1 VKLKLLTILL
11 GLSIIS
17 ISAPSAYADTM
28 AAIETICFELTGPG
42 PLFLPCDE
50 GTGIADPA
58 KLITLLNDFGIG
70 TCNMVLDPECD
81 DIETTTQ
88 FFTVPPFPLPPVTDP
103 PTPPTTMGDMTFI
116 ALEDSGDFGYF
127 FFACN
132 FTTVTG
138 LDPILER
145 QAWATACLSD
155 PNLLE
160 IFVDGATFED
170 HFAGDT
176 NTFSICAAGCDLAPG
191 DVLVFGIIPDNSL
204 AGFLASPGDF
214 YNDDIGVG
222 DGPAVLSP
230 TSNRAPLFFVEDANP
245 GENDQ
250 GLAFLF
256 DPPAPADGKTMFTFE
271 DLTREPGEGG
281 FPLSDADFTDL
292 GFGLDL
298 VLIDPCEKFLTVQE
312 CLCKEFDLEEFCP
325 IGGEFL
331 EIDSSALLLAGLQT
345 SAVWIL
351 PIVLAGAGT
360 GLGIAAF
367 HLRRK

>member
-1 VKLKLLTILL
+1 MSVPAAYSDTIV
-11 GLSIIS
+11 G
-17 ISAPSAYADTM
+17 M
-28 AAIETICFELTGPG
+28 ETICFERTGAE
-42 PLFLPCDE
+42 CDE
-50 GTGIADPA
+50 GTGIADDLS
-58 KLITLLNDFGIG
+58 LIQLLNDFGIG
-70 TCNMVLDPECD
+70 VCDMGADPDCD
-81 DIETTTQ
+81 ELETVAEE
-88 FFTVPPFPLPPVTDP
+88 FGIPLFPPPPVTDP
-103 PTPPTTMGDMTFI
+103 PTPPITMGDMTAQ
-116 ALEDSGDFGYF
+116 ALQDTGAFDYLFFG
-127 FFACN
+127 CN
-132 FTTVTG
+132 ATTVSG

-145 QAWATACLSD
+145 QAWAVACLSD

-170 HFAGDT
+170 HFIGDT
-176 NTFSICAAGCDLAPG
+176 NPFSICAAGCDVAPG
-191 DVLVFGIIPDNSL
+191 DVLIFGIIPDNTI
-204 AGFLASPGDF
+204 ANFLANPGDF
-214 YNDDIGVG
+214 YNDDVGVG

-250 GLAFLF
+250 ALGFIGS
-256 DPPAPADGKTMFTFE
+256 GKTMFTFE
-271 DLTREPGEGG
+271 DLTREPGVGG

-298 VLIDPCEKFLTVQE
+298 ALVDPCAAFLTVQE
-312 CLCKEFDLEEFCP
+312 CLCKKFMLEEFCP
-325 IGGEFL
+325 LGGEFL

-367 HLRRK
+367 HLRKK